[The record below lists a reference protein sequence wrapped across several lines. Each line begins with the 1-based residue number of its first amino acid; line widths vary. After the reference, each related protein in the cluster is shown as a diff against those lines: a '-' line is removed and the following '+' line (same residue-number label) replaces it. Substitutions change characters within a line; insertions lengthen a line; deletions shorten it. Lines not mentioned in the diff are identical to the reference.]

1 MKQLI
6 TNISIFIFVVFA
18 SVSVLPPSTVSAAK
32 QCPGQTF
39 FLPRWYD
46 NMCDDKGNIASP
58 APKNGKKYTD
68 TANSLGSW
76 ILTIVMNVVKILL
89 VIVGYVALI
98 GIIWGGFKY
107 MTQGDSSSG
116 TAAARKTIQNAVIG
130 LIISIMSVAIINL
143 VTGAIG

>member
-1 MKQLI
+1 MKRLI
-6 TNISIFIFVVFA
+6 TNTAIFLAAIFA
-18 SVSVLPPSTVSAAK
+18 SISVLPPAIAAAADS
-32 QCPGQTF
+32 CPDQTF
-39 FLPRWYD
+39 FLPKWYD
-46 NMCDDKGNIASP
+46 NMCEKGQIKSP
-58 APKNGKKYTD
+58 APKNGKTYQD

-89 VIVGYVALI
+89 VLVGYVALI

-116 TAAARKTIQNAVIG
+116 TVAARKTIQNAVIG